1 MRKMGLNYAKPFQ
14 HDYRRPA
21 DAEDQLKKLPE
32 LMDEC
37 IIGFF
42 DEASP
47 QTTANTVR
55 RWSFGQPEIW
65 KNTTKL
71 KSNTF
76 GFYALNGVSV
86 VDFLPHSKK
95 EDICCFLRTIR
106 NANPVGRIILILD
119 NFRSHRANATMV
131 QAARLDIDLVFLPPY
146 SPDLN
151 PIEYIWK
158 SVKRVISDKFVKSLE
173 DMRMIISR
181 SFLDCSSR
189 LSFARSW
196 ITKFLGGI
204 SIDS

>member
-1 MRKMGLNYAKPFQ
+1 VK
-14 HDYRRPA
+14 
-21 DAEDQLKKLPE
+21 
-32 LMDEC
+32 
-37 IIGFF
+37 
-42 DEASP
+42 
-47 QTTANTVR
+47 
-55 RWSFGQPEIW
+55 RWSFGRPEIC

-71 KSNTF
+71 KANTF

-95 EDICCFLRTIR
+95 EDICCFLHPVR

-119 NFRSHRANATMV
+119 NFRSHKARATIV
-131 QAARLDIDLVFLPPY
+131 QAKRLDIDLIFLPPY

-189 LSFARSW
+189 LSFARFW
-196 ITKFLGGI
+196 IVKFLGGI